1 MTDIKNKVAE
11 SGLISLDLEKFKPE
25 QEIVGIDI
33 AEQLWK
39 GLALKEKDFRNWIKE
54 NDWSAYA
61 NKAVYIYCSADAI
74 IPTWAF
80 MLISSRINPFTSRYL
95 VGTKEDVEK
104 SLIVENIQKE
114 DLTPYMDG
122 RVLVKG
128 CSDIPCPD
136 FSMVELT
143 KRLQPIVKSLMF
155 GEPCSTVPIYK
166 SSSVHSPSSNT
177 RIDL

>member
-25 QEIVGIDI
+25 QEIVGIDV
-33 AEQLWK
+33 AEQLWQ

-114 DLTPYMDG
+114 DLTPYIDG
-122 RVLVKG
+122 RV
-128 CSDIPCPD
+128 
-136 FSMVELT
+136 
-143 KRLQPIVKSLMF
+143 IVKRMLRYSMPRFFNGRTNKTTSTNSKKFNVWRTLQY
-155 GEPCSTVPIYK
+155 CSNLQIILGTFSFVE
-166 SSSVHSPSSNT
+166 HS
-177 RIDL
+177 D